1 MLSLFAG
8 LKQQLGGDDAA
19 EQQVTVSL
27 PVLAVC
33 VLCELCAYG
42 AHTPDSIAEGCVSVR
57 RECTSWQSTDVSAG
71 IHDGGWVMGST
82 AAVDGGNAQH
92 IIDTAAAAAA
102 DDCTASC
109 ASNQVT
115 SVHLTACGALYSSTQ
130 SNSTSI
136 RLV

>member
-1 MLSLFAG
+1 MLLLWLG
-8 LKQQLGGDDAA
+8 LKQQLGGDAA

-33 VLCELCAYG
+33 MLCEQCANG
-42 AHTPDSIAEGCVSVR
+42 AHTPDSIAEGCVSVSVR

-71 IHDGGWVMGST
+71 IHDAGWVMGST

-92 IIDTAAAAAA
+92 IIDTAATAAAA

-130 SNSTSI
+130 SNW
-136 RLV
+136 

>member
-1 MLSLFAG
+1 MVL
-8 LKQQLGGDDAA
+8 QRAA
-19 EQQVTVSL
+19 S
-27 PVLAVC
+27 
-33 VLCELCAYG
+33 
-42 AHTPDSIAEGCVSVR
+42 VSVS
-57 RECTSWQSTDVSAG
+57 EEKCTSWQSTDVSAG

-92 IIDTAAAAAA
+92 INDTAAAA

-130 SNSTSI
+130 SNW
-136 RLV
+136 